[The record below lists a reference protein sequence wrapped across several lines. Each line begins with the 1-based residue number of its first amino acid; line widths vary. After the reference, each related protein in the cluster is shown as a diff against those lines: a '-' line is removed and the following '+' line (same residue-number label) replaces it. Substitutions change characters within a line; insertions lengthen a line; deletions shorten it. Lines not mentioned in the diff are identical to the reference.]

1 MKAIKKLLLLFLP
14 LIIIMMMFLMFL
26 GGGVRDGN
34 ETPKNNLSSSVE
46 YYRPYVSKI
55 AKLEGMEDYVDLIL
69 AVMQVESGG
78 TGGDPM
84 QASEGPFNKK
94 YPQIPNGIKDPHYSI
109 RCGIKELQ
117 DCLKRAKVK
126 DASDEGRIRVALGG
140 YNFGNGFIEWIDREK
155 GGRWTLEAAQEFSDI
170 MKGKTGWSVYGD
182 PPYADKVMSYYDAL
196 DFISGDGTL
205 IPPLKGY
212 TLTSGYG
219 NRPSIGDFHYGV
231 DLDGS
236 YGASIYA
243 PGDAKVYQ
251 ASSSC
256 PADGGYLGNM
266 CPGGA
271 YAGAGNFIQL
281 KMKYK
286 GKELYIL
293 FCHMKDVDVKT
304 GQTVKKGQRIGSQGH
319 SGNLTASHVHME
331 MHFSTPVIATT
342 EGSVDPE
349 KYIKF
354 K

>member
-1 MKAIKKLLLLFLP
+1 MKTIKKLLLLFLP

-155 GGRWTLEAAQEFSDI
+155 GGRWTLEAAKEFSDI

-293 FCHMKDVDVKT
+293 LCHMKDVDVKT
-304 GQTVKKGQRIGSQGH
+304 GQSVKKGQRIGSQGH
-319 SGNLTASHVHME
+319 SGNSTASHVHME
-331 MHFSTPVIATT
+331 MHFSTPVIATE
-342 EGSVDPE
+342 EGSVDPG

>member
-26 GGGVRDGN
+26 GDGVRDGN

-117 DCLKRAKVK
+117 DCLKRGKVK
-126 DASDEGRIRVALGG
+126 DASDEDRIRVALGG

-205 IPPLKGY
+205 IPPLKDY

-219 NRPSIGDFHYGV
+219 RRPSIGDFHYGV

-243 PGDAKVYQ
+243 PADAKVYQ
-251 ASSSC
+251 VSSGC
-256 PADGGYLGNM
+256 PADEGFLGNK

-271 YAGAGNFIQL
+271 YAGAGNFVHL

-286 GKELYIL
+286 GKDLYIL
-293 FCHMKDVDVKT
+293 LCHMKDVDVKT
-304 GQTVKKGQRIGSQGH
+304 GQSVKQGQRIGSQGH
-319 SGNLTASHVHME
+319 SGNSTASHLHME
-331 MHFSTPVIATT
+331 MHFSTSAIATT
-342 EGSVDPE
+342 EGSVDPRT
-349 KYIKF
+349 YIKF

>member
-78 TGGDPM
+78 TGSDPM

-126 DASDEGRIRVALGG
+126 DASDEGRIRVAVGG

-196 DFISGDGTL
+196 DFISGAGIL
-205 IPPLKGY
+205 IPP
-212 TLTSGYG
+212 
-219 NRPSIGDFHYGV
+219 
-231 DLDGS
+231 
-236 YGASIYA
+236 
-243 PGDAKVYQ
+243 
-251 ASSSC
+251 
-256 PADGGYLGNM
+256 
-266 CPGGA
+266 
-271 YAGAGNFIQL
+271 
-281 KMKYK
+281 
-286 GKELYIL
+286 
-293 FCHMKDVDVKT
+293 
-304 GQTVKKGQRIGSQGH
+304 
-319 SGNLTASHVHME
+319 
-331 MHFSTPVIATT
+331 
-342 EGSVDPE
+342 
-349 KYIKF
+349 
-354 K
+354 